1 MVVVGERWCHIVL
14 YPSPI
19 VVYLH
24 WTYQLTFFIV
34 DKYITQWCRLS
45 MVVVG
50 GERGCLIVPCVGGG
64 RGWICDVI
72 LCGVPMVVVGRR
84 GVPCAGGYDMCPKT
98 KRPWPNSEHY
108 QMHVLF
114 FLTSSNYI
122 RMFNETMINLK
133 KKMHVSK
140 SIWTLLLAGLTHM

>member
-1 MVVVGERWCHIVL
+1 MVVVGERWCHIVV

-50 GERGCLIVPCVGGG
+50 GERWCLIVPCVGGDRGFGDVMSYCAVCRWWWWEGEGFHVQVGMTCVLKLSDHG
-64 RGWICDVI
+64 RT
-72 LCGVPMVVVGRR
+72 RR
-84 GVPCAGGYDMCPKT
+84 TIKCMFY
-98 KRPWPNSEHY
+98 
-108 QMHVLF
+108 F
-114 FLTSSNYI
+114 F
-122 RMFNETMINLK
+122 
-133 KKMHVSK
+133 
-140 SIWTLLLAGLTHM
+140 